1 MLEQLPVGRG
11 AIPSKISI
19 KLIDVDLRNNAVR
32 YGLVSRLLHWGI
44 ALGIAAEI
52 TLGLSSASI
61 GFGNP
66 DRGKFLLREE
76 FLYWHKSLGVTILA
90 FMLMRLVWTFL
101 SPPPPMPDHIRSTER
116 ALAWVAHKAFYVLIP
131 VMAISGIALSQAAG
145 FAVEW
150 FGLLRVPSVIRPDL
164 AQPVPLR
171 PEVQWAAWFHTKVLL
186 YLVCG
191 VIALH
196 LLGVAKHLLVD
207 RDFSVWRRMA
217 ARKNDEVGV
226 QAQSAKVPA
235 LAPAVNPRP

>member
-1 MLEQLPVGRG
+1 MLEQPPVRRVG
-11 AIPSKISI
+11 IPWKISI
-19 KLIDVDLRNNAVR
+19 KLIGVDLRNNAVR

-44 ALGIAAEI
+44 AFGIAAEI

-66 DRGKFLLREE
+66 DRGRFLQREE
-76 FLYWHKSLGVTILA
+76 LLYWHKSLCVTILA
-90 FMLMRLVWTFL
+90 FMLMRFVWTFL
-101 SPPPPMPDHIRSTER
+101 SPPPPMPDHMRSTER
-116 ALAWVAHKAFYVLIP
+116 TLAWVTHKTLYVLIP

-150 FGLLRVPSVIRPDL
+150 FGLLRLPSVIRPDL

-191 VIALH
+191 VIAFH
-196 LLGVAKHLLVD
+196 LLGVAKHLLLD

-217 ARKNDEVGV
+217 VRKNEELR
-226 QAQSAKVPA
+226 AQGQSEDDNNLVS
-235 LAPAVNPRP
+235 N